1 MFKGHVLK
9 WLGSSLYMRNT
20 RKKKKQP
27 LLLFKQPPLSDSLWL
42 NHSGWRV
49 IWKENS
55 YLGSTDSENA
65 FCFWCNGANRRWFL
79 SWRGMQNPHAGIFG
93 IKSGTFQ
100 GFSIFKGS
108 SKPNPIQTICQS
120 LFSIWDYTF
129 SRVKVMKV
137 TEHAVCKI
145 WFQLRRFWLRQKRFK
160 KPESIRPKLIQINRK
175 ILK

>member
-1 MFKGHVLK
+1 M
-9 WLGSSLYMRNT
+9 T
-20 RKKKKQP
+20 RK
-27 LLLFKQPPLSDSLWL
+27 LTLYAYLFLNNHLSIISDTLWL

-49 IWKENS
+49 NWKENS
-55 YLGSTDSENA
+55 YLGSTDSKNVC
-65 FCFWCNGANRRWFL
+65 CFWCDGANRRWFL

-100 GFSIFKGS
+100 GIAIFKGPG
-108 SKPNPIQTICQS
+108 KPNPIQTIRQS

-129 SRVKVMKV
+129 SLIVKVMKV

-145 WFQLRRFWLRQKRFK
+145 CFQFWLRQKRFE
-160 KPESIRPKLIQINRK
+160 KPKSIRPKLIQINRK